1 MGGGHL
7 QEVSL
12 IAISQT
18 EEPIEILVRWMLKR
32 GGHLQ
37 EVVTKGGQVPL

>member
-1 MGGGHL
+1 MGGGRL

-18 EEPIEILVRWMLKR
+18 EEPMGILVRWSLKR
-32 GGHLQ
+32 GGRLR
-37 EVVTKGGQVPL
+37 GVPEQLPS